1 MAETVGLIALNAVGI
16 TEIAGFSI
24 TAGTASIVGNVVIA
38 TALIGVSLANQPD
51 GPKPQDGQLVTR
63 QSVPKRRRHY
73 GLVKVAGPLLFSETR
88 EGARYQVIAI
98 NQGEIDSFVDHW
110 MTDTHVI
117 LNGAGQV
124 VNAYIIDDQHFV
136 QIQPDRGT
144 PDATAYSTLLS
155 RFPDIWTSAH
165 RGRSIAKV
173 LTVTSQPSEAKQFTT
188 VYNGAQPPAYRALI
202 RSSKVWDPRD
212 STQARNDPSSWKFS
226 SNPVLHILDFHRVQ
240 DGMGLAAKYDPYLFT
255 EAAIAE
261 DWIPAANIC
270 DNGVPLANGGSEPR
284 YSCAGGY
291 ELATPP
297 KQVLAAMLATCDG
310 QTYQRADGGIGI
322 RVGYEINPV
331 VEIPDEHITDFD
343 GMQRGPTD
351 SLTPV
356 NQITAK
362 YTARNLDYQ
371 LTDADA
377 WRDEDAISETGREET
392 RDLDLSWVPSH
403 SQARRLMKIEFARKT
418 PEWSGQ
424 IITNLHG
431 IRAYSERYIRLR
443 ISELELDGTFE
454 IVPGSF
460 EFHFDTMTC
469 SMSVFSME
477 QSAYDW
483 DPSEEGEEPQTP
495 PETDF

>member
-1 MAETVGLIALNAVGI
+1 MAETIGLIALNAVGI

-38 TALIGVSLANQPD
+38 TALIGISLANQPE
-51 GPKPQDGQLVTR
+51 GPKAQDGQLVTR
-63 QSVPKRRRHY
+63 QALPKRRRHY

-88 EGARYQVIAI
+88 EGARYQIIAI

-117 LNGAGQV
+117 LNGSGQV
-124 VNAYIIDDQHFV
+124 INAYIIDDQHFV
-136 QIQPDRGT
+136 QIQPDRGV
-144 PDATAYSTLLS
+144 PDATAFATLLS
-155 RFPDIWTSAH
+155 RFPEIWTAAH

-173 LTVTSQPSEAKQFTT
+173 LTITTQPSEAKQFTT
-188 VYNGAQPPAYRALI
+188 VYNGAQPPAYRAVI

-212 STQARNDPSSWKFS
+212 TSQARNDPSSWKFS
-226 SNPVLHILDFHRVQ
+226 SNPVLHILDYHRVP
-240 DGMGLAAKYDPYLFT
+240 DGMGLAVYDNIFFT

-270 DNGVPLANGGSEPR
+270 DNGVPLAAGGSEPR
-284 YSCAGGY
+284 YASAGGY

-297 KQVLAAMLATCDG
+297 KQVLAAMFATCDG
-310 QTYQRADGGIGI
+310 QAYQRADGAIGI
-322 RVGYEINPV
+322 RVGFEINPV
-331 VEIPDEHITDFD
+331 VEIPDEHILSYD
-343 GMQRGPTD
+343 GMQRGPSD
-351 SLTPV
+351 SLIPV

-377 WRDEDAISETGREET
+377 WRDEDAISDAGREET
-392 RDLDLSWVPSH
+392 RDIDLSWVPSH

-424 IITNLHG
+424 ITTNLHG
-431 IRAYSERYIRLR
+431 IRAYSERFVRLR
-443 ISELELDGTFE
+443 IAELGIDGTFE

-460 EFHFDTMTC
+460 EINTESMTC
-469 SMSVFSME
+469 SMSVSSMD
-477 QSAYDW
+477 QSAYAW
-483 DPSEEGEEPQTP
+483 NPAEEEGDEPQAP